1 MSDNSQMSAE
11 QMVAEA
17 DTGGRRVSGPQY
29 RTIIGICIVWSLFQL
44 YIASKVPGVLA
55 QWTGFSDFA
64 NIVSNA
70 RFVHLAFAL
79 LLATLAFPLARG
91 QGQAVGRGDKNALNI
106 CLAIGAALV
115 VGALGWKY
123 LGPCAG
129 AEDAVCDAI
138 RESATSKAIA
148 DLHEQLLFTGAIILI
163 FCGFGRLIWQRA
175 DTVPWY
181 DWLLGALGVAACLY
195 LIFFR
200 YDIAARPGLWSAGDI
215 VMSTMGMVVLMI
227 AVYRSLGLPLVII
240 GGLFLALAFFGG
252 YSEWIRNITNYGG
265 SSISKAMGHY
275 WMQTEG
281 VFGVALGVSTT
292 MIFLFV
298 LFGALLDKAGGGNWF
313 IKVAIALLGALR
325 GGPAKASVLSSMMTG
340 MISGSSIAN
349 TVTTGTFTIPL
360 MKKIGFPAEKAGA
373 VEVASSTNGQL
384 TPPVMGAAAF
394 LMVEYVNIPYIDVV
408 KHAFLPAVISYI
420 ALLYIVHLE
429 SLKMGLQGL
438 TKPGRRIGVLMILIL
453 FLTGFIIMGVL
464 AFIVILIRQALDP
477 IMPGETVFVG
487 LGILALAY
495 LVLLFVASKFPDVE
509 PDDPNAA
516 VVEAPR
522 LTPTLI
528 GGAYYA
534 LPIFVLVWNLMVS
547 TEGMDR
553 LSPAL
558 SAFWATVIMVIV
570 ALTHR
575 PLKSMFRGGRKFAH
589 EIAHGWSDFVEGLIA
604 GARNMIGI
612 GVATGAAGI
621 IVGTISLTG
630 AHQII
635 GQVIETV
642 SGGNLMI
649 LLVLVA
655 VLSLILGM
663 GLPTTAN
670 YIVVSS
676 LMAPVIVTVGAQAG
690 LIVPLIAVHMF
701 VFYFGILADDTPPV
715 GLAAY
720 AAAAISRGD
729 PIKTG
734 VQGFAYDIRT
744 ALLPFLFIFNTDLLL
759 IDVTWWQAIFVFCV
773 SLVAMLLFAA
783 ATQGYFIA
791 KSRWYETI
799 ALLVVAFTLFRP
811 GFWLDQ
817 IEDPFI
823 TTTGPAALETLG
835 TTPAGTPIRLRVEGP
850 DFDTGKVQG
859 KSLEIIPT
867 GEGDY
872 AARLGEFGLAVME
885 EGETL
890 LLEEPFPGT
899 PFFEELANEYDFY
912 GDSPVQVVAVRI
924 DADRW
929 PKELFFIPAF
939 LLLGLIILIQRPR
952 AVQSPF

>member
-1 MSDNSQMSAE
+1 MSVTGERTADD
-11 QMVAEA
+11 MVAEA
-17 DTGGRRVSGPQY
+17 DTGARNVEGFQQRL
-29 RTIIGICIVWSLFQL
+29 IIGICIVWSLFQL
-44 YIASKVPGVLA
+44 YIASSLPGVLG
-55 QWTGFSDFA
+55 QSTGMSFFA
-64 NIVSNA
+64 NVVAQA
-70 RFVHLAFAL
+70 RYIHLAFAL
-79 LLATLAFPLARG
+79 TLAHLAFPLFGHKDRIPIY
-91 QGQAVGRGDKNALNI
+91 DW
-106 CLAIGAALV
+106 ALV
-115 VGALGWKY
+115 
-123 LGPCAG
+123 
-129 AEDAVCDAI
+129 
-138 RESATSKAIA
+138 
-148 DLHEQLLFTGAIILI
+148 ILS
-163 FCGFGRLIWQRA
+163 
-175 DTVPWY
+175 VS
-181 DWLLGALGVAACLY
+181 ACLY
-195 LIFFR
+195 LVVFR
-200 YDIAARPGLWSAGDI
+200 FEIAGRPGLWSTSDV
-215 VMSTMGMVVLMI
+215 VMSGIGMAALLV

-240 GGLFLALAFFGG
+240 ASVFLCLAFFGG
-252 YSEWIRNITNYGG
+252 YSEWIRNLTNYGG
-265 SSISKAMGHY
+265 SSFTKAMGHY

-298 LFGALLDKAGGGNWF
+298 LFGAILDKAGGGNWF

-360 MKKIGFPAEKAGA
+360 MRKIGFPAEKAGA

-429 SLKMGLQGL
+429 SLKMGLTGL
-438 TKPGRRIGVLMILIL
+438 KKPGRHIGVIMILIL
-453 FLTGFIIMGVL
+453 FLSGFLLVGAAAYAMVLFRGLLQPVL
-464 AFIVILIRQALDP
+464 ADQSIYGSVA
-477 IMPGETVFVG
+477 V
-487 LGILALAY
+487 LALIY
-495 LVLLFVASKFPDVE
+495 LVLIAVAARYPDVK
-509 PDDPNAA
+509 PDDPNEG

-522 LTPTLI
+522 LTPTLM

-534 LPIFVLVWNLMVS
+534 LPILVLVWNLMIR
-547 TEGMDR
+547 TADLDR

-558 SAFWATVIMVIV
+558 SAFWATLFMIIV

-575 PLKSMFRGGRKFAH
+575 PLKALFRGEHHTVSEAVGGFQ
-589 EIAHGWSDFVEGLIA
+589 DFVLGLIM
-604 GARNMIGI
+604 GARNMISI

-635 GQVIETV
+635 GQVIETI

-676 LMAPVIVTVGAQAG
+676 LMAPVIVTVGAQSG

-720 AAAAISRGD
+720 AAAAISQGD

-734 VQGFAYDIRT
+734 IQGFSYDIRT

-759 IDVTWWQAIFVFCV
+759 IDVGLVKGVIVFFV
-773 SLVAMLLFAA
+773 SLLAMLLFAA
-783 ATQGYFIA
+783 STQGYFIA
-791 KSRWYETI
+791 KSRWYETL
-799 ALLVVAFTLFRP
+799 ALLLVVFMLFRP
-811 GFWLDQ
+811 GFFLDQ
-817 IEDPFI
+817 VTPPYQTYSGGE
-823 TTTGPAALETLG
+823 ALEQIG
-835 TTPAGTPIRLRVEGP
+835 QSPSGAPIRLTISGP
-850 DFDTGKVQG
+850 DFDTGAMAETTI
-859 KSLEIIPT
+859 LITPEE
-867 GEGDY
+867 EGDA
-872 AARLGEFGLAVME
+872 AARLDAYGLSAFE
-885 EGETL
+885 EDTGL
-890 LLEEPFPGT
+890 VLEEPFPGT
-899 PFFEELANEYDFY
+899 PFFEQLANGYDFY
-912 GDSPVQVVAVRI
+912 GDTPVTIRQAAFETERMPKEVFFLPALLILAGVVALQWRRRTQ
-924 DADRW
+924 A
-929 PKELFFIPAF
+929 
-939 LLLGLIILIQRPR
+939 
-952 AVQSPF
+952 PF